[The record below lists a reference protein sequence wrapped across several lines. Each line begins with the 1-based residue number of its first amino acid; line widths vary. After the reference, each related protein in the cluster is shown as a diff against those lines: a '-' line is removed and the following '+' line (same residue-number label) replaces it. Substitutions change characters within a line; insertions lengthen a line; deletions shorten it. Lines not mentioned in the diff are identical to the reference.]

1 MLGVSV
7 YMRYVL
13 FPLILQVNKS
23 NTSVLF
29 ETLIGIASYLDG
41 YIISTHIVPNLL
53 EIIQQQLKKG
63 DPTSVDKA
71 VSILKV
77 VEKLIPMLSQQQV
90 IQCLFIS
97 NNFFNNFIRTPL
109 NHKALFLSVI
119 DCLVTSMKILGAS
132 LLSKHIGK
140 SIQYFFKTYEK
151 SGKNVNG
158 DFEIN
163 TDRMSY
169 IIGTKLK
176 DVLEITHEIDST
188 VSIGSVGFLKQ
199 ETGKTLDEKVK
210 VSEYRRV
217 PQWML
222 TSMSLNVQNT
232 QFSTTTIPKWS
243 FQGNIIHSYK
253 EHMNGIR
260 SLAVDE
266 SERWFATG
274 SKDNTV
280 KIWDLLSDSSYC
292 TYMNHKQAVFSLQFL
307 DRNKAIASCD
317 NSIHIWDIET
327 KRRYYLLEHPSNF
340 HSFCCNADE
349 KIIIGGTGQSTII
362 HIDLRTKDDYLEWL
376 LPSNQNSIP
385 KSLCIYDY
393 DQNLLAIGQ
402 SSGFITVIDIRTGV
416 LLYNWKAHDGQ
427 VLDIK
432 RYSDNPIRLVTS
444 GVDKYINV
452 WDVENFTE
460 NKKNIIAQ
468 FGGHQDPI
476 IAFDIYKDE
485 LFSVSGTKISSAF
498 LDQVGF
504 VKLHKKKILK
514 TSLKPNQLT
523 TANVLYNQ
531 QLLLVGTED
540 GQVKVIQ

>member
-1 MLGVSV
+1 MLGISI
-7 YMRYVL
+7 YIRYVL
-13 FPLILQVNKS
+13 FPLLLQVNKS

-29 ETLIGIASYLDG
+29 ETLIEISSYLDG
-41 YIISTHIVPNLL
+41 FIISSHIISNLL
-53 EIIQQQLKKG
+53 EIIQQQIRKG
-63 DPTSVDKA
+63 DSASIDKA
-71 VSILKV
+71 VNILKV
-77 VEKLIPMLSQQQV
+77 IERLISMLPQQLI
-90 IQCLFIS
+90 IQCLFTT
-97 NNFFNNFIRTPL
+97 NNFFNHFIRSPL
-109 NHKALFLSVI
+109 DNKSLFHAVI
-119 DCLVTSMKILGAS
+119 DCLVASMKALGAP

-140 SIQYFFKTYEK
+140 SIQYFYKTYEK
-151 SGKNVNG
+151 TGKNVNG

-176 DVLEITHEIDST
+176 DVLELTHEVDLSPST
-188 VSIGSVGFLKQ
+188 TTIGPNKQ
-199 ETGKTLDEKVK
+199 ETPKTVDDKVK
-210 VSEYRRV
+210 MPENRRI
-217 PQWML
+217 PHWML
-222 TSMSLNVQNT
+222 SSMSLNLQNT
-232 QFSTTTIPKWS
+232 HFSSTIVPKWS

-280 KIWDLLSDSSYC
+280 KVWDLLSDTSYC
-292 TYMNHKQAVFSLQFL
+292 TYMGHKQAVFSLHFM

-340 HSFCCNADE
+340 HSFCCNIDE
-349 KIIIGGTGQSTII
+349 KVIIGGTGQSTII
-362 HIDLRTKDDYLEWL
+362 QLDLRTKDDYLEWL

-393 DQNLLAIGQ
+393 DQNLLAVGQ

-432 RYSDNPIRLVTS
+432 RYSDNPVRLVTS
-444 GVDKYINV
+444 GQDKFINI

-485 LFSVSGTKISSAF
+485 LFSVSGTKISSTF

-540 GQVKVIQ
+540 GHIKVIQ